1 MDEPEALNFFNRFDR
16 FGTAKNAVRSRHRY
30 EAIISSNRKL
40 FHNARVLNLHSG
52 DGFWCLAALDAGA
65 EHVVGVETSQK
76 AVETAGRTFIEY
88 GIAPESYR
96 FINLDMDA
104 ALKTMKPGLFDLVVC
119 LRPFEE
125 CDPRL
130 FFSHL
135 YRLAPKHVI
144 LDTDVSRGEGPIIR
158 FKLRDGFARKKTRL
172 QSTIVATP
180 NHEFIALMCEYFQ
193 FGWRLID
200 WQAMGIVD
208 WTSVPDYGRGRRRTY
223 VLNRL

>member
-1 MDEPEALNFFNRFDR
+1 MDEPDALNFFNRFDR
-16 FGTAKNAVRSRHRY
+16 FGTDKNAVRWRHRY
-30 EAIISSNRKL
+30 EAIVSSNREL

-52 DGFWCLAALDAGA
+52 DGCWCMAALDAGA

-76 AVETAGRTFIEY
+76 AIETAERTFIEY
-88 GIAPESYR
+88 KIAPESYR

-104 ALKTMKPGLFDLVVC
+104 ALKTMKPGSFDLVVC

-125 CDPRL
+125 CDPRR
-130 FFSHL
+130 FFGHL
-135 YRLAPKHVI
+135 DRLAPKHVI

-158 FKLRDGFARKKTRL
+158 FKLREGFAGKKKRL
-172 QSTIVATP
+172 QSAIVATP
-180 NHEFIALMCEYFQ
+180 NHEFIALVCEYFR

-223 VLNRL
+223 VLDRL